1 MTPVENPTKK
11 QLKALVKQAKETDTK
26 GKTAESVK
34 ALTDAITYAE
44 DVLGDE
50 NASDAQLQAAYDQL
64 KLAIE
69 GLKDA
74 DSGNQGGSGN
84 TGGSGNQG
92 SGNGSNG
99 GGQAGKPQATR
110 PRAARRTVRR
120 SPLLAIKRR
129 QLSRLSVALEPSSLR
144 SVPSSTVAIRL
155 SSPSDN

>member
-1 MTPVENPTKK
+1 M
-11 QLKALVKQAKETDTK
+11 
-26 GKTAESVK
+26 TAESVK

-44 DVLGDE
+44 DGLGDE
-50 NASDAQLQAAYDQL
+50 NASDTQLQAAYDQL

-99 GGQAGKPQATR
+99 GGQTSKPAGDKAQGGKKNGSAFPNTGDQTAT
-110 PRAARRTVRR
+110 
-120 SPLLAIKRR
+120 
-129 QLSRLSVALEPSSLR
+129 
-144 SVPSSTVAIRL
+144 TVATVGGLGAIIAAIGAFFHRR
-155 SSPSDN
+155 NKAE